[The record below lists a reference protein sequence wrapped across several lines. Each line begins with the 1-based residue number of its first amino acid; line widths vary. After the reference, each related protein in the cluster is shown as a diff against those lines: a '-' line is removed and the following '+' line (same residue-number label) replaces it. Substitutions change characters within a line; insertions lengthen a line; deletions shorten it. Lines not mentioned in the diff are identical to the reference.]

1 MVSSQMFLA
10 QVAKR
15 ILSRCLLNEGRLS
28 ILLRCPLSSHRLTP
42 RFSFCLE
49 REGTEMSRC
58 HFPSPHPF
66 NMEQNLG
73 DASLIGVF
81 HSPLVSLISHNQP
94 CFGLLISLESLFFFS
109 PLRFLQPRSL
119 GFRETRPAV
128 DLNLASL
135 ISDPVESKP
144 WCVTAI

>member
-1 MVSSQMFLA
+1 MLSCYSFIGLCHRMGRWADGLEPDGFDTGG
-10 QVAKR
+10 KR

-28 ILLRCPLSSHRLTP
+28 ILSRCPLSSHRLTP

-81 HSPLVSLISHNQP
+81 HSSLVSLISHNQP

-119 GFRETRPAV
+119 GFRENSSCRAP
-128 DLNLASL
+128 
-135 ISDPVESKP
+135 
-144 WCVTAI
+144 